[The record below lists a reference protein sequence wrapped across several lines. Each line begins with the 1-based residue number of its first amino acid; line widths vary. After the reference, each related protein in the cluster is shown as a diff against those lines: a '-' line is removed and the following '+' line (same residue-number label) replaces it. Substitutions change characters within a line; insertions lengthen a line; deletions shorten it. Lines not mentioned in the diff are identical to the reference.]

1 MSSAEITSKTFQIIA
16 ENAIFL
22 YLKMALKGLFYG
34 QKRLFRS
41 PISGLP
47 GRLSG
52 KLLSV
57 INCHF
62 QKGAGRSLDDTDDR
76 QETGCSDECF
86 QELRTQKPDQG
97 SGFYHEQER
106 EGLSVLDEHYE
117 VPELAPRLVV
127 RTLEYG
133 ALLGKPQVH
142 VGLAAAPEDLLHEI
156 VVDAELPVVSLIGN
170 LEGVPGGLAPVVLE
184 HDLKLSGS
192 EVAGGPGVGNLVV

>member
-16 ENAIFL
+16 ENALFL

-97 SGFYHEQER
+97 SGFIMNRRER
-106 EGLSVLDEHYE
+106 AYQFLMSITRYLSSLPGLLSGLSN
-117 VPELAPRLVV
+117 
-127 RTLEYG
+127 T
-133 ALLGKPQVH
+133 ALFS
-142 VGLAAAPEDLLHEI
+142 A
-156 VVDAELPVVSLIGN
+156 SLRFM
-170 LEGVPGGLAPVVLE
+170 
-184 HDLKLSGS
+184 
-192 EVAGGPGVGNLVV
+192 